1 MDGLAFDWYTCVRQ
15 WEGSLYEIDWLDWF
29 RWERDCEFVGFMFG
43 AGKVPVFGFTCK
55 TVIVEVLATLTVIL
69 PDWIRFWGG

>member
-1 MDGLAFDWYTCVRQ
+1 M
-15 WEGSLYEIDWLDWF
+15 
-29 RWERDCEFVGFMFG
+29 GFMFG